1 MEGGARAAM
10 ARFEGYPKDDIRELR
25 GELQWGLYSFMVRD
39 FSFTKIW
46 GCIAWISLVC
56 FFLFGSLGVCMFTES
71 MKLHGSATAKDS
83 N

>member
-1 MEGGARAAM
+1 VGSVLQCSTHQIT
-10 ARFEGYPKDDIRELR
+10 DHL
-25 GELQWGLYSFMVRD
+25 ELQWGLYSFMVRD